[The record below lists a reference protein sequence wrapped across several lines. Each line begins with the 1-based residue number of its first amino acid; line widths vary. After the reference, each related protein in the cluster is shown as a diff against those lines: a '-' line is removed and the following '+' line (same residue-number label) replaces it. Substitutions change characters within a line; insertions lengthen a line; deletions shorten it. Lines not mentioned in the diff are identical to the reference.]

1 MFGIGY
7 FKGQP
12 TDYIQRYSSGVV
24 RREGMGLA
32 FYYWRFNTQVV
43 AVPTTSRDADFLF
56 NEITSNFQEVT
67 LQGQLTYR
75 IHEPKKAAGLL
86 NLRIDPDKYSYVT
99 EDLNSLAQKI
109 INVVRIESRSEVE
122 RRTLAEV
129 LRDSRAIAKEVEQ
142 RVREAAVLNPLGV
155 ELLSVFFLSARP
167 TPEVAKALEAEYREA
182 LMRQADEAI
191 YARRGAAVDEERKI
205 KEKQLESDKALEQQ
219 RQTLIDLQ
227 GANTLKEAE
236 NCGLAMEKEA
246 QYRARS
252 MEVELAV
259 LRGIEP
265 RTLLAIALR
274 ELGQNAGKVGNLTIT
289 SEMFASLL
297 NQAPTS
303 SGS

>member
-1 MFGIGY
+1 MLGLGY

-12 TDYIQRYSSGVV
+12 TDYIQRYSSGAIG
-24 RREGMGLA
+24 REGLGLA

-43 AVPTTSRDADFLF
+43 AIPTTSRDADFLF

-75 IHEPKKAAGLL
+75 IHEPKKAAALL
-86 NLRIDPDKYSYVT
+86 NLRIDPERYTYIT

-109 INVVRIESRSEVE
+109 INIVRIETRSEVE
-122 RRTLAEV
+122 KRTLAEV

-142 RVREAAVLNPLGV
+142 RVREAAALNPLGV

-167 TPEVAKALEAEYREA
+167 SPEVAKALEAEYREA

-205 KEKQLESDKALEQQ
+205 KEKQLESDKTLEQQ
-219 RQTLIDLQ
+219 RQSLIDLQ
-227 GANTLKEAE
+227 GANALKEAE
-236 NCGLAMEKEA
+236 NCGLALEKEA
-246 QYRARS
+246 QYRARGT
-252 MEVELAV
+252 ELELAV
-259 LRGIEP
+259 LRGLDP
-265 RTLLAIALR
+265 RVLLAIAMR
-274 ELGQNAGKVGNLTIT
+274 ELGKNAGKVGNLTIT
-289 SEMFASLL
+289 TEMLAGLL
-297 NQAPTS
+297 NQPP

>member
-1 MFGIGY
+1 MLGMAY

-12 TDYIQRYSSGVV
+12 TDYIQRHSSGGI
-24 RREGMGLA
+24 RSEGMGLA
-32 FYYWRFNTQVV
+32 FYYWRYNTQIV

-67 LQGQLTYR
+67 IQGQLTYR
-75 IHEPKKAAGLL
+75 IHEPKKAAALL
-86 NLRIDPDKYSYVT
+86 NFRIDPEKYTYVSD
-99 EDLNSLAQKI
+99 DLNALAQKI
-109 INVVRIESRSEVE
+109 SNIVRIETRSEVE
-122 RRTLAEV
+122 GRTLAEV
-129 LRDSRAIAKEVEQ
+129 LRDSRAIAKVVEQ

-167 TPEVAKALEAEYREA
+167 SPEVAKALEAEYRES

-205 KEKQLESDKALEQQ
+205 KEKQLESDKALELQ

-227 GANTLKEAE
+227 GANALKEAE
-236 NCGLAMEKEA
+236 NCGLALEKESH
-246 QYRARS
+246 YRAKS
-252 MEVELAV
+252 TEAELAV
-259 LRGIEP
+259 LRSLEP

-274 ELGQNAGKVGNLTIT
+274 ELGKNAGKVGNLTIT
-289 SEMFASLL
+289 TEMLASLL
-297 NQAPTS
+297 NPSPA

>member
-1 MFGIGY
+1 MFGLSY

-12 TDYIQRYSSGVV
+12 TDYIQRHSSGVV
-24 RREGMGLA
+24 RHEGMGLA
-32 FYYWRFNTQVV
+32 FYYWRYNTQIV

-75 IHEPKKAAGLL
+75 IREPKKAAELL
-86 NLRIDPDKYSYVT
+86 NLRINPENYTYVSD
-99 EDLNSLAQKI
+99 DLNMLAQKI
-109 INVVRIESRSEVE
+109 INIVRIEARSEVE
-122 RRTLAEV
+122 KRTLADV

-167 TPEVAKALEAEYREA
+167 TPEVAKALEAEYRES

-205 KEKQLESDKALEQQ
+205 KEKQLESDKALELQ

-227 GANTLKEAE
+227 GANALKEAE
-236 NCGLAMEKEA
+236 NCGLALEKEA
-246 QYRARS
+246 HYRAKS
-252 MEVELAV
+252 TEVELAV
-259 LRGIEP
+259 LRSLDP
-265 RTLLAIALR
+265 RVLLAIALR
-274 ELGQNAGKVGNLTIT
+274 ELGKNASKVGNLTIT
-289 SEMFASLL
+289 TEMLSNLL
-297 NQAPTS
+297 NSTS
-303 SGS
+303 THGS